1 MIRGGGGIG
10 SHVYG
15 TARSEQ
21 KPTRAKQRIRRDIIM
36 KFTFLGTCSGTEPMP
51 GRHHQSFT
59 VQVGGLVYW
68 FDAGEN
74 CAHRAYT
81 SGIDVTRVRAVF
93 ISHMHIDHIGGLA
106 NLMMTI
112 RKVTKRTGVPHVND
126 AYDIY
131 VPDPEKLQAV
141 KCIAEIPREA
151 TRGPVAMYE
160 HPVCDGLLFEDEH
173 LRVSALHNTH
183 LRETG
188 EHGWHSYSYLIEGK
202 ADGIRVVFSGDVQ
215 TPTELDPLVGEGCDA
230 LIMETGH
237 HKVADVCDYVRARP
251 IRQLLLTHHGREILG
266 DPNAARRL
274 LAERG
279 VSGRV
284 LEDGDVI
291 EM

>member
-1 MIRGGGGIG
+1 
-10 SHVYG
+10 
-15 TARSEQ
+15 
-21 KPTRAKQRIRRDIIM
+21 
-36 KFTFLGTCSGTEPMP
+36 
-51 GRHHQSFT
+51 
-59 VQVGGLVYW
+59 
-68 FDAGEN
+68 
-74 CAHRAYT
+74 
-81 SGIDVTRVRAVF
+81 
-93 ISHMHIDHIGGLA
+93 
-106 NLMMTI
+106 
-112 RKVTKRTGVPHVND
+112 
-126 AYDIY
+126 

-279 VSGRV
+279 VSGHV